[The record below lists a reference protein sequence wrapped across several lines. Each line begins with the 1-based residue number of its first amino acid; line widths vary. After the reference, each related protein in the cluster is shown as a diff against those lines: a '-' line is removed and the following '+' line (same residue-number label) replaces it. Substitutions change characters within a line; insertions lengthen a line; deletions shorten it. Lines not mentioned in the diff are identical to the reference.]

1 MNIAIVFAG
10 GSGVRMGAAVPK
22 QFLEIDGRTVLA
34 WTLDLFESH
43 PEVDGIVIVAQ
54 PENFA
59 RIEAICRD
67 AGVRKVVKLCAGG
80 ETAQDSIYNGLM
92 ACAALYP
99 PETVVLLH
107 DGVRPY
113 VGADV
118 ISRNIAAA
126 KEFGSAVTITPCYE
140 TIVISSDGATI
151 DSMPRRAESYT
162 AQAPQSFRLGEVLA
176 AHEEIR
182 KRPARYTDMVDQA
195 TIFKTLGRPVRLV
208 EGSRGNI
215 KVTTPEDLA
224 MLRALLHLKKEL
236 GQ

>member
-22 QFLEIDGRTVLA
+22 QFLEIDGKCVLA
-34 WTLDLFESH
+34 WTLGLFESH
-43 PEVDGIVIVAQ
+43 PDVDGIVVVAQ
-54 PENFA
+54 PEHFA
-59 RIEAICRD
+59 RIEALCRD
-67 AGVRKVVKLCAGG
+67 EGIAKLVKLCAGG
-80 ETAQDSIYNGLM
+80 ETAQDSIYNGLT

-99 PETVVLLH
+99 PDTVVLLH

-113 VGADV
+113 VEAEV

-126 KEFGSAVTITPCYE
+126 RDFGSAVTITPCYE
-140 TIVISSDGATI
+140 TIVISSDGTKVDAL
-151 DSMPRRAESYT
+151 PRRAESYT
-162 AQAPQSFRLGEVLA
+162 AQAPQSFRLGEVLS

-182 KRPARYTDMVDQA
+182 ARPGGYKDMVDQA
-195 TIFKTLGRPVRLV
+195 TIYKTLGRPVRLV

-224 MLRALLHLKKEL
+224 MLGALLRLKR
-236 GQ
+236 GAR